1 MLTVTDTAK
10 EKIAG
15 ILKARAQDDAALR
28 IQIVGRGI
36 ESFAYDLSSTS
47 LGARESGDLVVSAG
61 EFEVVVDAQS
71 APNLEDAVIDFD
83 AAQNGFTIE
92 NPNPVWPDETGK
104 TIARVI
110 IEQINPSIAS
120 HGGAILPVD
129 VQDGILYVR
138 MFGGC
143 QGCGMASFT
152 LTEGV
157 QKAIKEA
164 VPEIQ
169 QVVDVTHHA
178 AGTNPY
184 YQGNEPAG
192 E

>member
-10 EKIAG
+10 DKIAG
-15 ILKARAQDDAALR
+15 ILKSRGQDGWAIR
-28 IQIVGRGI
+28 VQIVGRGI
-36 ESFAYDLSSTS
+36 ESFAYDLSTTS
-47 LGARESGDLVVSAG
+47 PEARQPGDLVVSAG
-61 EFEVVVDAQS
+61 DFEVVVDAES

-83 AAQNGFTIE
+83 TAHSGFHIQ
-92 NPNPVWPDETGK
+92 NPNPVWPDETGA
-104 TIARVI
+104 TVARVI
-110 IEQINPSIAS
+110 IEQINPSIAG

-129 VQDGILYVR
+129 VRDGVLYVR

-143 QGCGMASFT
+143 QGCGMASIT

-157 QKAIKEA
+157 QTAIKEA
-164 VPEIQ
+164 VPEIR

-184 YQGNEPAG
+184 YRSDE
-192 E
+192 